1 MHKEWML
8 KGKAL
13 GMGQGLGIEATR
25 NQINV
30 PLNNIWLQKVLLA
43 NQIFTDWKFLL
54 LQRRV
59 LIREQ

>member
-30 PLNNIWLQKVLLA
+30 PLKNIWLQKVLLA
-43 NQIFTDWKFLL
+43 NQIFTD
-54 LQRRV
+54 
-59 LIREQ
+59 